1 MVGNVMSVGMKVE
14 ENNCFS
20 DLLTVFS
27 NIP

>member
-1 MVGNVMSVGMKVE
+1 MVVNVMSVGVKVE
-14 ENNCFS
+14 ENNYFS